1 MNIQT
6 APKPEEIEAVLGL
19 DRRGQGRRWLKRGLW
34 LVIISCLLV
43 IAGWSYRERTIASQ
57 AITYDT
63 VEAKRADLVIT
74 VTATGK
80 IEPTT
85 QVDISSE
92 MSGVVRTVNVINNS
106 QVKAGDVLAELDT
119 ESLAAQRD
127 RAKATL
133 AAAEAQIASARATLK
148 ETELALTR
156 AETLRKKGLSPAQEL
171 DQARAASDRAAA
183 ALAAAEAQAQVAKA
197 DLAIRETDLVKSR
210 ILSPINGVVLAR
222 KIEPGQTVASSLSA
236 PVLFTL
242 AEDLTRMQVEADV
255 DEADIGA
262 VTEGQSAAFTVEA
275 YPDRTF
281 PAEIATIEFSPKTTD
296 NVVTYSA
303 MLRVDNSDL
312 ALRPG
317 MTATAHI
324 VVKDIKQALTV
335 PNSAFRYAPPR
346 VEDSSGFS
354 LTSIFMPRF
363 PRFQRSSNTASAS
376 GERALWVLENGQAR
390 EIKVKTGS
398 SDGQSTEIISGEL
411 TEGAAVITASRQGAK

>member
-34 LVIISCLLV
+34 LVVVLGLLS
-43 IAGWSYRERTIASQ
+43 AGGWWYRERTIAAQ
-57 AITYDT
+57 TITYDT
-63 VEAKRADLVIT
+63 VDIKRADLVIT

-133 AAAEAQIASARATLK
+133 NSAEAQIASAKATLK
-148 ETELALTR
+148 ETELALAR

-171 DQARAASDRAAA
+171 DQARAASDRATA
-183 ALAAAEAQAQVAKA
+183 ALAAAEAEAQVARA
-197 DLAIRETDLVKSR
+197 DLAIRETDLVKTR

-222 KIEPGQTVASSLSA
+222 KVEPGQTVASSLSA

-255 DEADIGA
+255 DEADIGT
-262 VTEGQSAAFTVEA
+262 VTEGQTASFTVEA
-275 YPDRTF
+275 YPDRAF
-281 PAEIATIEFSPKTTD
+281 PAEIATVEFSPKTTD
-296 NVVTYSA
+296 NVVTYNA
-303 MLRVDNSDL
+303 VLRVDNSDL

-317 MTATAHI
+317 MTATARI

-346 VEDSSGFS
+346 VDESSGFS
-354 LTSIFMPRF
+354 LTNLFMPRF
-363 PRFQRSSNTASAS
+363 PRFQRSSNTAPVN
-376 GERALWVLENGQAR
+376 GERVLWVLENGQSK
-390 EIKVKTGS
+390 EVKVKTGS
-398 SDGQSTEIISGEL
+398 SDGQSTEIVSGEL
-411 TEGAAVITASRQGAK
+411 KEGAAVITASRQGAK